1 MAKTD
6 TKEEA
11 PEAQVVLGPVQ
22 PPLTEEQ
29 LESEKSNSQKEDER
43 AASQAAEAADSGKD

>member
-11 PEAQVVLGPVQ
+11 PEAQVVLGPIQ
-22 PPLTEEQ
+22 PPLTEEER
-29 LESEKSNSQKEDER
+29 ESEKSYSTIEDER
-43 AASQAAEAADSGKD
+43 AASQAAEAADSGKG